1 MNPNSE
7 TSTAKKFSF
16 WFQNKLRSRIEALG
30 FNPTNFINEAIIEK
44 LAREEHPMMMYD
56 GVKLNSVTE
65 VDGGFPINVKN
76 DGKVFKMKT
85 TIQIPE

>member
-44 LAREEHPMMMYD
+44 LAREEHPMYEASIPEGEHTMIIKKVEPLKN
-56 GVKLNSVTE
+56 GNLKL
-65 VDGGFPINVKN
+65 
-76 DGKVFKMKT
+76 KMKRV
-85 TIQIPE
+85 